1 MTTHDELI
9 ADRRARLDE
18 ERQRSVL
25 RARRVGVTVTSLAL
39 VAIMGLV
46 VLDGV
51 DVVDTV
57 GVDDAWV
64 EASADGTT
72 LAVRYPAVSRP
83 ALASPFEIVV
93 TRTGGFQGQQVEIT
107 VETDYLEIWDL
118 NGIFPAPAEE
128 TATAEEVH
136 WTFDPPDG
144 DSLRIVYEARIEPA
158 RQNGARGHV
167 AVLDDDGTE
176 LASIDVDT
184 RIRP

>member
-1 MTTHDELI
+1 VTTHDELI
-9 ADRRARLDE
+9 AERLARLDE
-18 ERQRSVL
+18 DHQRSIL
-25 RARRVGVTVTSLAL
+25 RGRRVGILVTSAVL
-39 VAIMGLV
+39 VVLMGLV
-46 VLDGV
+46 VLDGL

-57 GVDDAWV
+57 GVDDARV
-64 EASADGTT
+64 RASAGGTT
-72 LAVRYPAVSRP
+72 LDVRYPAITRP

-93 TRTGGFQGQQVEIT
+93 TRAGGFQGQQVEVT
-107 VETDYLEIWDL
+107 VETDYLELWDL

-128 TATAEEVH
+128 TATSDAVH

-158 RQNGARGHV
+158 RQDGATGHV

-176 LASIDVDT
+176 LTSVDVDT

>member
-9 ADRRARLDE
+9 AERRARLDE
-18 ERQRSVL
+18 DHQRAVL
-25 RARRVGVTVTSLAL
+25 RVRRIGVLATSTVL
-39 VAIMGLV
+39 VALMGLV
-46 VLDGV
+46 VLDGL

-64 EASADGTT
+64 RDAAGGTT
-72 LAVRYPAVSRP
+72 LAVRYPAVTRP
-83 ALASPFEIVV
+83 ALASPFEIVI
-93 TRTGGFQGQQVEIT
+93 TRPGGFHGQQVEIT
-107 VETDYLEIWDL
+107 VDTAYLELWDL

-158 RQNGARGHV
+158 RQNGATGHI

-176 LASIDVDT
+176 LAAVDAHT